1 MLRAT
6 GATLMLCGATIAQA
20 ADINIH
26 SHCDYELDHEITLS
40 GDRVRIEADGRTWDF
55 IDGGIRRNGKAL
67 TLSDAQR
74 ALATEYH
81 DGMQAVV
88 PAITDLA
95 LRAAQLGI
103 EAVALVTAGL
113 SGDDSVIDRIVE
125 RSEALM
131 LRLHQEFDGRRLPA
145 GRALR
150 SQAIDDD
157 FSAFAEDMALS
168 MVGSVASFVG
178 QAIFNPKAIEAR
190 GEYLE
195 RLVERRVE
203 QRAAPLESDAEK
215 VCRQLRELDEI
226 EGKLDLFDVI
236 RGEKVV

>member
-6 GATLMLCGATIAQA
+6 GAALMLCGATLAQA
-20 ADINIH
+20 ADIHID

-40 GDRVRIEADGRTWDF
+40 GDHVRIEADGRTWDF
-55 IDGGIRRNGKAL
+55 IDGGITRNGKAL
-67 TLSDAQR
+67 SLSDAQR
-74 ALATEYH
+74 TLATEYH

-113 SGDDSVIDRIVE
+113 SGDDSMIDRVIE
-125 RSEALM
+125 RSEALI

-157 FSAFAEDMALS
+157 LTALAADMAGN
-168 MVGSVASFVG
+168 MVSSVASFVG
-178 QAIFNPKAIEAR
+178 QAIFNPEAVEAR
-190 GEYLE
+190 AEYLE
-195 RLVERRVE
+195 RIVEYRIER
-203 QRAAPLESDAEK
+203 RAAPLESDAEK
-215 VCRQLRELDEI
+215 VCKQLRELDEV
-226 EGKLDLFDVI
+226 ETRLDLFDVI